1 MSDDTNDKSDSFTEF
16 KETKLVECD
25 CTFESFGNVD
35 KVVTESEDGY
45 DIKCVRRSSLII
57 EGKNSERRLEKFYIS
72 IDPYVSLILNIL
84 EDEWIDH
91 LIAVDGSRWV
101 SSQTSKG
108 LTDSHPDTYTTTVSK
123 TRKSLSVIFEHFED
137 EIISKIER
145 RVALVAGIDVS
156 HLEKLVMVKYGPGD
170 YFKQHHDGGFRSH
183 TILLYLNGT
192 FLPDIRSCLDTDGGE
207 TVFPRIGIS
216 IKPIANSAVFW
227 ENLTSDGEMDHRL
240 IHAGTTPKSGIKYV
254 VNCFFNVEPVRLM

>member
-1 MSDDTNDKSDSFTEF
+1 MSDEIKDQLDSSTEY

-35 KVVTESEDGY
+35 RVVTESEDGY
-45 DIKCVRRSSLII
+45 DIKCVKKSCLII
-57 EGKNSERRLEKFYIS
+57 ESKNSERRMEKFYIS
-72 IDPYVSLILNIL
+72 IDPNISLILNIL
-84 EDEWIDH
+84 EEEWIDH
-91 LIAVDGSRWV
+91 LINVDESRWV

-108 LTDSHPDTYTTTVSK
+108 LTDSHPDTYTTTVSN

-145 RVALVAGIDVS
+145 RVALVAGIDLNY
-156 HLEKLVMVKYGPGD
+156 LEKLVMVKYGPGD

-183 TILLYLNGT
+183 TILLYLN
-192 FLPDIRSCLDTDGGE
+192 DTNGGE

-216 IKPIANSAVFW
+216 IKPMANSAVFW

-240 IHAGTTPKSGIKYV
+240 IHAGTTPKSGTKFV